1 MTIKTT
7 YLKLLFLLCSM
18 FNLAAAQATEPH
30 LIGSH
35 GMVLIN
41 DKQAGSFV
49 SHLPLYRSPHNYQII
64 YKVQLPQ
71 EVPIE
76 QLAVSGMVT
85 VLPDNFDLNRLV
97 NGESFTINAKFFQG
111 HFERGGQLSHS
122 AKLTFVSAVLVKK
135 VAPTQRKSNAQFYT
149 VAINNNQAIF
159 AHIIQPSPSF
169 DAIGFM
175 PQPNNLKTIQCAK
188 PAKLDLITIRQQLK
202 QCGFPEPA
210 YIETQDFKS

>member
-111 HFERGGQLSHS
+111 HFERGGQLY
-122 AKLTFVSAVLVKK
+122 T
-135 VAPTQRKSNAQFYT
+135 AQNSLLSVPF
-149 VAINNNQAIF
+149 
-159 AHIIQPSPSF
+159 
-169 DAIGFM
+169 
-175 PQPNNLKTIQCAK
+175 
-188 PAKLDLITIRQQLK
+188 
-202 QCGFPEPA
+202 
-210 YIETQDFKS
+210 

>member
-1 MTIKTT
+1 MFIKS
-7 YLKLLFLLCSM
+7 LLLFYSM
-18 FNLAAAQATEPH
+18 FSLLNLAPAQATEPH

-41 DKQAGSFV
+41 DKQAGSFI

-64 YKVQLPQ
+64 YKVQLPR

-76 QLAVSGMVT
+76 RLVSNGMVT
-85 VLPDNFDLNRLV
+85 VLPDKFDLNRLI
-97 NGESFTINAKFFQG
+97 NGESFTLNAKFFHG
-111 HFERGGQLSHS
+111 HFERGGQLSHT

-135 VAPTQRKSNAQFYT
+135 VAPTLRNNNARLYT
-149 VAINNNQAIF
+149 VAINSNKAIF

-175 PQPNNLKTIQCAK
+175 PQPNNLQDIQCAE
-188 PAKLDLITIRQQLK
+188 PAKLDLATIRHQLK